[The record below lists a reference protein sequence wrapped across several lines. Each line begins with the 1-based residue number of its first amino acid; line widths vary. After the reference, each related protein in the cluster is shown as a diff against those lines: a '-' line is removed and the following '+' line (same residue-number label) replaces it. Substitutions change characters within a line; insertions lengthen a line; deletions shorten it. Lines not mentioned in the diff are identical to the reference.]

1 MATAMYKKLAIGAL
15 IIGPLTVQVLTTTVP
30 TEQPAPGA
38 DNISAPP
45 GNAAASVQPPAP
57 AAPTPPQ
64 PPAAQTGDPLPT
76 MSAEPTLDTTPQI
89 PVVSADPAP
98 SAAIPQ
104 RPVLGTTQAVSSGQS
119 LAPEPA
125 VSGR

>member
-1 MATAMYKKLAIGAL
+1 MYKKLAIGAL
-15 IIGPLTVQVLTTTVP
+15 IVGPLTVQVLTTTVP
-30 TEQPAPGA
+30 TEPPAPGA
-38 DNISAPP
+38 DTISAPP
-45 GNAAASVQPPAP
+45 ASAQPPAL
-57 AAPTPPQ
+57 AAPTQPQ
-64 PPAAQTGDPLPT
+64 PPAAQTGDPMPT

-98 SAAIPQ
+98 SASVPQ
-104 RPVLGTTQAVSSGQS
+104 SPVLGTTQAVSSGQS

>member
-1 MATAMYKKLAIGAL
+1 MAAAMYKKLAIGAL

-30 TEQPAPGA
+30 TEPPAPGA

-45 GNAAASVQPPAP
+45 ANATASAQPPAP
-57 AAPTPPQ
+57 AAPPP
-64 PPAAQTGDPLPT
+64 PPAAQNGDPIPT
-76 MSAEPTLDTTPQI
+76 MNAEPTLDTTPQI

-98 SAAIPQ
+98 SASVPQ
-104 RPVLGTTQAVSSGQS
+104 SPVLGTTQAVSSGQS

-125 VSGR
+125 VLGR

>member
-1 MATAMYKKLAIGAL
+1 MAAAMYKKLAIGAL

-30 TEQPAPGA
+30 TEPPAPGA

-45 GNAAASVQPPAP
+45 ANATASAQPPAP
-57 AAPTPPQ
+57 AAPPP
-64 PPAAQTGDPLPT
+64 PPAPQNGDPIPT
-76 MSAEPTLDTTPQI
+76 MNAEPTLDTTPQI

-98 SAAIPQ
+98 SASVPQ
-104 RPVLGTTQAVSSGQS
+104 SPVLGTTQAVSSGQS

-125 VSGR
+125 VLGR

>member
-1 MATAMYKKLAIGAL
+1 
-15 IIGPLTVQVLTTTVP
+15 LTTTVP
-30 TEQPAPGA
+30 TEPPAPGA

-45 GNAAASVQPPAP
+45 ANATASAQPPAP
-57 AAPTPPQ
+57 AAPPPPP
-64 PPAAQTGDPLPT
+64 PPAAQTGDPIPT
-76 MSAEPTLDTTPQI
+76 MNAEPTLDTTPQI

-98 SAAIPQ
+98 SASVPQ
-104 RPVLGTTQAVSSGQS
+104 GPVLGTTQAASSGQS

>member
-1 MATAMYKKLAIGAL
+1 MAAAMYKKLAIGAL

-30 TEQPAPGA
+30 TEPPAPRA

-45 GNAAASVQPPAP
+45 ANATASAQPPAP
-57 AAPTPPQ
+57 AAPPQ
-64 PPAAQTGDPLPT
+64 PPAAQTGDPIPT
-76 MSAEPTLDTTPQI
+76 MNAEPTLDTTPQI

-98 SAAIPQ
+98 SASVPQ
-104 RPVLGTTQAVSSGQS
+104 SPVLGTTQAVSSGQS

-125 VSGR
+125 VLGR

>member
-30 TEQPAPGA
+30 TEPPAPGA

-45 GNAAASVQPPAP
+45 ANAAASVQPPAP
-57 AAPTPPQ
+57 AAQPQ
-64 PPAAQTGDPLPT
+64 PAAAQTGDPIPT

-104 RPVLGTTQAVSSGQS
+104 SPALGTTRAASSGQS
-119 LAPEPA
+119 LAPEAPA
-125 VSGR
+125 SGG